1 MTSTRRM
8 TSRTVTAVA
17 VSLATAWQAGVV
29 EAQVRVI
36 IEGGEIEILGNGQ
49 IEVLGNGQVAEPREQ
64 PQLDR
69 DQRQGPL
76 ARLPVGPLAE
86 TATAAIGDPWW
97 DAAAEKPTAAGGAAG
112 ADQPIGHNVLMR
124 NMARQRIEMQRR
136 GQALDHLRREL
147 SLLRGAC
154 PELTPHARAEIVAAG
169 RAAVEREVQ
178 AGTPAGTRATRGV
191 EAVVEQMVAIQA
203 GPADLAAYRRELV
216 ARDRRRRDA
225 GVAVLTEAV
234 DQEAL
239 LNPRQ
244 RQEVAAALADNWQ
257 PAWDQVLLLATRQR
271 VSGSGLPAGVED
283 VVAEVLDAESFAF
296 WRERLGPV
304 TP

>member
-1 MTSTRRM
+1 MTSG
-8 TSRTVTAVA
+8 TVTAVA
-17 VSLATAWQAGVV
+17 VTLATAWQAGVV

-36 IEGGEIEILGNGQ
+36 IEGGEIE
-49 IEVLGNGQVAEPREQ
+49 VLGNGQVAEPREQ
-64 PQLDR
+64 RQLGR
-69 DQRQGPL
+69 DLLQGAV
-76 ARLPVGPLAE
+76 ARLPVEPPAE

-97 DAAAEKPTAAGGAAG
+97 DAAVEKPTASGG
-112 ADQPIGHNVLMR
+112 ADQPIGLNVPMR
-124 NMARQRIEMQRR
+124 NMAQQRIEMQRR

-154 PELTPHARAEIVAAG
+154 PKLTPHARAEIVAAG

-178 AGTPAGTRATRGV
+178 AGTRAGTRATGGV

-244 RQEVAAALADNWQ
+244 REEVAAALADNWQ

-271 VSGSGLPAGVED
+271 VSGSRLPAGVED
-283 VVAEVLDAESFAF
+283 VVAEVLDAESFAS

-304 TP
+304 PP

>member
-8 TSRTVTAVA
+8 TSGTVTAVA
-17 VSLATAWQAGVV
+17 VTLATVWQAGVV
-29 EAQVRVI
+29 EAQIRVI
-36 IEGGEIEILGNGQ
+36 IEGGE

-64 PQLDR
+64 PQLGR
-69 DQRQGPL
+69 DLRPAAL
-76 ARLPVGPLAE
+76 ARLPVEPLAE

-97 DAAAEKPTAAGGAAG
+97 DAAAEKPTASGGAAA
-112 ADQPIGHNVLMR
+112 ADQLIRRGIPMR
-124 NMARQRIEMQRR
+124 NMAQQRIEMQRR

-169 RAAVEREVQ
+169 RAAVERE
-178 AGTPAGTRATRGV
+178 ARGETPAGIQASRGV
-191 EAVVEQMVAIQA
+191 EAVVEQIVAIQA

-225 GVAVLTEAV
+225 GVAVITEAV

-244 RQEVAAALADNWQ
+244 RQEVAAALADHWQ

-271 VSGSGLPAGVED
+271 ISGSRLPAGVED
-283 VVAEVLDAESFAF
+283 VVAEVLDAESFAS

>member
-8 TSRTVTAVA
+8 TSTTVTTVA
-17 VSLATAWQAGVV
+17 VTLATAWQAGVV
-29 EAQVRVI
+29 EAQIRVI
-36 IEGGEIEILGNGQ
+36 IEGGEIE
-49 IEVLGNGQVAEPREQ
+49 VLGNGQMAEPRQQ
-64 PQLDR
+64 PQLGR
-69 DQRQGPL
+69 DLLPGPL
-76 ARLPVGPLAE
+76 ARLPVEPPAE

-97 DAAAEKPTAAGGAAG
+97 DAAAEKSTASGGGAA
-112 ADQPIGHNVLMR
+112 ADQPIGQAIPMR
-124 NMARQRIEMQRR
+124 NMAQQRIEMQRR
-136 GQALDHLRREL
+136 GQTLDHLRREL
-147 SLLRGAC
+147 SLVRGAC

-169 RAAVEREVQ
+169 RVAVEREVQ

-203 GPADLAAYRRELV
+203 GPLELAAYRRELV

-271 VSGSGLPAGVED
+271 VSGSRLPAGVED
-283 VVAEVLDAESFAF
+283 VVAKVLDAESLAS
-296 WRERLGPV
+296 WRERLVPV

>member
-8 TSRTVTAVA
+8 TSTTVTTVA
-17 VSLATAWQAGVV
+17 VTLATAWQAGVV
-29 EAQVRVI
+29 EAQIRVI
-36 IEGGEIEILGNGQ
+36 IEGGEIE
-49 IEVLGNGQVAEPREQ
+49 VLGNGQMAEPRQQ
-64 PQLDR
+64 PQLGR
-69 DQRQGPL
+69 DLLPGPL
-76 ARLPVGPLAE
+76 ARLPVEPLAE

-97 DAAAEKPTAAGGAAG
+97 DAAAEKSTASGGAAA
-112 ADQPIGHNVLMR
+112 ADQPIGHAIPMR
-124 NMARQRIEMQRR
+124 NMAQQRIEMQRR
-136 GQALDHLRREL
+136 GQTLDHLRREL
-147 SLLRGAC
+147 SLVRGAC

-169 RAAVEREVQ
+169 RVAVEREVQ
-178 AGTPAGTRATRGV
+178 AGTRASRGV

-203 GPADLAAYRRELV
+203 GPLELAAYRRELV

-244 RQEVAAALADNWQ
+244 RQEVAAALADHWQ

-271 VSGSGLPAGVED
+271 ISGSRLPAGVED
-283 VVAEVLDAESFAF
+283 VVAKVLDAESFAS
-296 WRERLGPV
+296 WRERLVPV

>member
-1 MTSTRRM
+1 
-8 TSRTVTAVA
+8 
-17 VSLATAWQAGVV
+17 
-29 EAQVRVI
+29 
-36 IEGGEIEILGNGQ
+36 
-49 IEVLGNGQVAEPREQ
+49 
-64 PQLDR
+64 
-69 DQRQGPL
+69 
-76 ARLPVGPLAE
+76 
-86 TATAAIGDPWW
+86 
-97 DAAAEKPTAAGGAAG
+97 
-112 ADQPIGHNVLMR
+112 
-124 NMARQRIEMQRR
+124 
-136 GQALDHLRREL
+136 
-147 SLLRGAC
+147 
-154 PELTPHARAEIVAAG
+154 
-169 RAAVEREVQ
+169 
-178 AGTPAGTRATRGV
+178 
-191 EAVVEQMVAIQA
+191 MVAIQA